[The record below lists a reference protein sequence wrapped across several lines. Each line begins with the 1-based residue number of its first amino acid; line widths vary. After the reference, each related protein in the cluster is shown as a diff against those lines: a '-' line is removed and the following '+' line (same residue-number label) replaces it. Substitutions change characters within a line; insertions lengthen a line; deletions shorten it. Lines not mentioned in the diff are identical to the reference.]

1 MIKDK
6 PYSITSKIL
15 QFKEAAGTS
24 RGVYLT
30 RKIWI
35 IKWSFPEMSSIEIAG
50 ECAPLPQ
57 LSIDDI
63 PQLKEKI
70 EEYCALYVLCRKD
83 YSVDTSYLPNSLLH
97 QNGISCLPDIGHYP
111 SIRFALESIEW
122 QYEMIKR
129 EITHFPVKIPING
142 LIWMG
147 DRETMAQR
155 IHEKIDAG
163 FKCLK
168 LKIGAINWTDEV
180 ELIRTIRSL
189 YGKESLTIRVDA
201 NGAFQL
207 DKVLSQLEELARYDL
222 HSIEQPI
229 HAGQFDEMARC
240 CKTSPLAI
248 ALDEELIPITNRV
261 EKIKLL
267 EKIKPQYIILKPSLM
282 GGISGSIEWIQLAE
296 ERNIQWWI
304 TSALE
309 SNIGLDTLAFCTQ
322 YIWSSIHPNDKIPHQ
337 GLGTGQLF
345 VENFPSVF
353 SIQGE
358 YLTNEKEV

>member
-1 MIKDK
+1 MKDK

-15 QFKEAAGTS
+15 QFKAAAGTS
-24 RGVYLT
+24 RGIYLT

-35 IKWSFPEMSSIEIAG
+35 IKWTFSEMNNLELLG

-63 PQLKEKI
+63 PNLEDKI
-70 EEYCALYVLCRKD
+70 EEYCALYVLCRD
-83 YSVDTSYLPNSLLH
+83 NYSACTLYSSNSLLH
-97 QNGISCLPDIGHYP
+97 QNGISCLSDISNYP

-122 QYEMIKR
+122 RYEMIKQKM
-129 EITHFPVKIPING
+129 TDCPVKIPING

-155 IHEKIDAG
+155 IHQKIDAG

-168 LKIGAINWTDEV
+168 LKIGAINWEDEL
-180 ELIRTIRSL
+180 ELIRTIRNL
-189 YGKESLTIRVDA
+189 YRKEILTIRVDA
-201 NGAFQL
+201 NGAFQSE
-207 DKVLSQLEELARYDL
+207 KVLAQLNELAKYGL

-229 HAGQFDEMARC
+229 HAGEWDDMAKCCEM
-240 CKTSPLAI
+240 SPLAI
-248 ALDEELIPITNRV
+248 ALDEELIPIIKRS
-261 EKIKLL
+261 EKVKLL

-322 YIWSSIHPNDKIPHQ
+322 YIWHSIHPNDRIPHQ

-353 SIQGE
+353 SIKGE
-358 YLTNEKEV
+358 YLTNQYE